1 MDAGTSYG
9 CSDAEGSEAH
19 CGIMQVTAVTV
30 GIGYEA
36 GLVYKRRMPG
46 AERKFISSKHLIPSH
61 HIFNNTSNPN
71 HQTPIHSHEV
81 HNHHHR
87 RLCRGPRLRCSR
99 LPGTHHSHRR
109 RSRQLDL
116 TLPPPRPQQRLPHHG
131 APSQNS
137 TCPDPSVNYATFTLT
152 QDTGDLYLYTDNPPH
167 QAVVDRSGM
176 GQGHIGYTTGV
187 QPIGKNQERGPFK
200 INEDGDV
207 VFAATNG
214 AVGFQA
220 CPGALGGGYSVWLTG
235 VTEPAGNQGC
245 VGFVAKALREDEP
258 QKCLYTVYE

>member
-1 MDAGTSYG
+1 MKFTTTTIVASAAALASAAPACQAPTTATVVAADNSTSPFPRPRPN
-9 CSDAEGSEAH
+9 SAIRIMAIRSGS
-19 CGIMQVTAVTV
+19 
-30 GIGYEA
+30 
-36 GLVYKRRMPG
+36 
-46 AERKFISSKHLIPSH
+46 
-61 HIFNNTSNPN
+61 
-71 HQTPIHSHEV
+71 PIHYSSIQAIDSGF
-81 HNHHHR
+81 R
-87 RLCRGPRLRCSR
+87 I
-99 LPGTHHSHRR
+99 
-109 RSRQLDL
+109 
-116 TLPPPRPQQRLPHHG
+116 G